1 MKLKAIFLVTSFAVV
16 SCAPAAASIQDETIR
31 DLTMQSCE
39 IEADIVRIL
48 YDKVQ
53 IGQAKEMRVFLANK
67 RGEVAE
73 EQRQGYLRGLE
84 RAVKGWYDSREE
96 AYYESFNHCL
106 EREGL

>member
-1 MKLKAIFLVTSFAVV
+1 MKLKAIFLATPLAVV

-31 DLTMQSCE
+31 GLTVKSCE

-48 YDKVQ
+48 YGKVM
-53 IGQAKEMRVFLANK
+53 IGQATDMRVFLANK
-67 RGEVAE
+67 KGEVPE